1 GRRLTSV
8 LEKEC
13 RSLFIHMGN
22 CVVVESTS
30 IISILDV
37 QLEKTSSKLQRMIK
51 EFEEKD
57 QPHGDKPTAN
67 SVVITDNALYY
78 SPLSTLTLKKTKE
91 LYQNTID
98 TNYEMQ
104 VNE

>member
-1 GRRLTSV
+1 M
-8 LEKEC
+8 
-13 RSLFIHMGN
+13 FIYIGN
-22 CVVVESTS
+22 DLVVESTY

-37 QLEKTSSKLQRMIK
+37 QLEQTSSKLQRMVK
-51 EFEEKD
+51 AFEEKE
-57 QPHGDKPTAN
+57 QLHGDKTTAK

>member
-1 GRRLTSV
+1 M
-8 LEKEC
+8 
-13 RSLFIHMGN
+13 FIYIGN
-22 CVVVESTS
+22 DLVVESTY
-30 IISILDV
+30 IISILDT

-51 EFEEKD
+51 EFEEND
-57 QPHGDKPTAN
+57 QLHGDKLTAK
-67 SVVITDNALYY
+67 SVVVTDNALYY